1 MLLFLLVFAAM
12 TSLLFLCPPLFP
24 LRWKRRHAVN
34 VMVNDPF
41 SDLPFFLVVKKTYDP
56 RSQIHFWILL
66 KIRSLKE
73 RFHASLPS
81 HFQSFV
87 FLKQL
92 WPWPFAISD
101 RWISI
106 RLVCFCVLR
115 SIACVL
121 LVSGYIIYYFTLKI
135 FTDLVIAEQPWCSQA
150 S

>member
-1 MLLFLLVFAAM
+1 MLLFLLVFATM
-12 TSLLFLCPPLFP
+12 ISLLFLFP
-24 LRWKRRHAVN
+24 LSISLRGARRHAVN

-41 SDLPFFLVVKKTYDP
+41 SDLPFFLVVRKTYDP
-56 RSQIHFWILL
+56 RSQIRFWILL
-66 KIRSLKE
+66 KIRSLRE

-101 RWISI
+101 WWISI
-106 RLVCFCVLR
+106 CLVCFCVLR

-121 LVSGYIIYYFTLKI
+121 LVSGYIIYYFTWKI
-135 FTDLVIAEQPWCSQA
+135 STDLVIAEQPWCSQA